1 MTASKRWGG
10 ARARRAGLLALV
22 LALAAGG
29 WLILAPAPANA
40 DGTSTYNSGNW
51 DPQIRPAGESG
62 NACTNTR
69 SYAANGG
76 SNSVVFRTTTHQ
88 QACNL
93 SGGRNPAS
101 ANWPRYEI
109 KLASAS
115 GQHGSTS
122 AIPGADI
129 TYVSGIASGT
139 GSWRNV
145 AGTTY
150 NYRSVGIS
158 GALDS
163 GQIGF
168 DGSANDL
175 SATFTVP
182 VTHVGTAY
190 LRFTLVGQ
198 PLGIFMTHEHVELAY
213 ADPHV
218 AAVPLAV
225 PQSSGGTLVTGDLS
239 TATRTYAASAASQ
252 QARVFLRDDWHSN
265 TYTATETNAARS
277 AFDSAT
283 IKVAS
288 DAAGATVI
296 TGAKISS
303 DAAGATAIAACTET
317 SPGNTCTIT
326 SANFP
331 QASGM
336 NPRTVPQDI
345 YFSVPGSH
353 TGSAYLVVTT
363 AKSSLTARNFA
374 LQYDAPPVQADSP
387 LVRISATDADLCAED
402 ATGPCTAPSI
412 KRGAPAGFITRVLP
426 DPDSGASTVTYA
438 DLALAD
444 ALKLGATN
452 GTIVHEDL
460 CPHVASHPLDTTPM
474 ASSTSCTISRAAL
487 MRFQGTTSASAAV
500 KPFEAVYIAGSAA
513 SGSAEAV
520 WKIGGTGEQKLLTF
534 THTAASDLILP
545 KAFTD
550 WADAGR
556 NYANAKPTILFAVGR
571 PPNAEGFSFAQSVLA
586 AFYLQWNVPHAM
598 PSGVAWVRF
607 DELVADKAV
616 ELSINQ
622 GTISY
627 GQTECTPS
635 DDGCT
640 ITLSRQQLRDG
651 TSATD
656 DADLTGNMRL
666 EYTLPLNAAEP
677 TVLTVRSWAVGGR
690 GPSRSGLTLSD
701 TAVSRPVGSA
711 TAPGDADGLI
721 APSQTVGVAAGF
733 TVAVDATGPG
743 WGCAGFGSSFL
754 ELTGPQTLVEGCTLA
769 RSTEDPPGAPAPSSG
784 WLTNDSYLVITGP
797 ATFADGGGKRL
808 RLGGTWDRLRCGP
821 ARAQGATDAGG
832 RDVACWVTNADG
844 ERPRILVDAGAASDI
859 KITTNLEIVEG
870 RTLRLFTG
878 PGAELPLNR
887 YASAAAFDLPSTVF
901 GSGTLKVGSVK
912 ELATVRLSR
921 APQNGIVPTS
931 PVRASTPAQLRL
943 TLLNENGGASRL
955 AAVSSIT
962 VTASGGGT
970 LGGPYCAT
978 AASCTIRT
986 ASSALAEATGAN
998 PSTTA
1003 AIALTYTP
1011 PAKPGTA
1018 TVRAAVVGADG
1029 TSFTEE
1035 LELTISGAATDLS
1048 VGQAMPRVHSS
1059 ATANDDRDTINIPV
1073 TAQDANG
1080 NAARMPL
1087 NVIAAVRGPDDA
1099 ALPAGSHTAEV
1110 QCEGG
1115 ENEARLACNIVVTV
1129 TADAASPL
1137 ASGQYTA
1144 SLTGSGIAA
1153 VRASFA
1159 VAGPANA
1166 VTLEIPEALGDL
1178 AESFSATARAV
1189 DKSGQSVAD
1198 GTWVEFSTTATQGGS
1213 PTAIVTAPPALDHD
1227 GSESTPRLRRSA
1239 TKNGEAAATVTI
1251 VGRGVSVLTATAG
1264 GKFANQ
1270 PVDTRGASSP
1280 QDQVIEAADPNAAP
1294 AAGAPA
1300 TYRGATSA
1308 SASELLAMGPDDAV
1322 IVWLWNGKTWLRY
1335 AEADGQPLPGSVD
1348 FSILPD
1354 DLIWFGGS

>member
-1 MTASKRWGG
+1 MTASKRWDG
-10 ARARRAGLLALV
+10 AWARRAGLLALAI
-22 LALAAGG
+22 ALLAGG

-40 DGTSTYNSGNW
+40 DGGTNTFNSGNW
-51 DPQIRPAGESG
+51 DPQIRPSGESG

-76 SNSVVFRTTTHQ
+76 SNSVVFRTTTNNS
-88 QACNL
+88 ACSL
-93 SGGRNPAS
+93 SGGRNPAT

-109 KLASAS
+109 KVASAS

-122 AIPGADI
+122 AIPGANI
-129 TYVSGIASGT
+129 TYVSGLASGT

-150 NYRSVGIS
+150 NYRSAGIS

-163 GQIGF
+163 GQIGY

-213 ADPHV
+213 SDPHV

-252 QARVFLRDDWHSN
+252 RARVFLRDDWHSN
-265 TYTATETNAARS
+265 TYTATETNVARS

-283 IKVAS
+283 IKVTS
-288 DAAGATVI
+288 DAAGATAI

-317 SPGNTCTIT
+317 SAGNTCTIT

-336 NPRTVPQDI
+336 NPKTVPQDI
-345 YFSVPGSH
+345 HFSVPGSH

-363 AKSSLTARNFA
+363 AKSGLTARSFA

-387 LVRISATDADLCAED
+387 LVRISTTDADLCAED
-402 ATGPCTAPSI
+402 STGPCTAPSI

-426 DPDSGASTVTYA
+426 DPDSGASAVTYA
-438 DLALAD
+438 DLAPAD

-474 ASSTSCTISRAAL
+474 ASSGSCTISRAAL
-487 MRFQGTTSASAAV
+487 MRFQGATSMSAAV

-520 WKIGGTGEQKLLTF
+520 WKIGGTGEQKMITF
-534 THTAASDLILP
+534 THTAASDEFATSAYL
-545 KAFTD
+545 D
-550 WADAGR
+550 WSAAGR
-556 NYANAKPTILFAVGR
+556 NYATAKPTALFAVGR
-571 PPNAEGFSFAQSVLA
+571 A
-586 AFYLQWNVPHAM
+586 ASGEVPQRAM
-598 PSGVAWVRF
+598 PSGLAWF
-607 DELVADKAV
+607 KFEQLAAAKAV

-627 GQTECTPS
+627 GQIACESSST
-635 DDGCT
+635 GCT

-651 TSATD
+651 TAATMD
-656 DADLTGNMRL
+656 TDLTGNMRV
-666 EYTLPLNAAEP
+666 EYVQPLNAGEP
-677 TVLTVRSWAVGGR
+677 TVLTVKAWAAGATS
-690 GPSRSGLTLSD
+690 PSSSSLTLSD
-701 TAVSRPVGSA
+701 AIASRPVGSA
-711 TAPGDADGLI
+711 TAPDDADGLI
-721 APSQTVGVAAGF
+721 APSQTVGIAAGF
-733 TVAVDATGPG
+733 TAAVDATGAG
-743 WGCAGFGSSFL
+743 WGCAGFGSSFI

-784 WLTNDSYLVITGP
+784 WLTSDSYLVITGP

-844 ERPRILVDAGAASDI
+844 ERPRILVEAGAASDI
-859 KITTNLEIVEG
+859 KITTSLEIVEG

-878 PGAELPLNR
+878 PGTELPLNR

-921 APQNGIVPTS
+921 APQNGIVPTG
-931 PVRASTPAQLRL
+931 PVRAATPTQLRL
-943 TLLNENGGASRL
+943 VLLNENGGASRL

-970 LGGPYCAT
+970 LGGPYCTT

-986 ASSALAEATGAN
+986 AGSALAEATGAN

-1018 TVRAAVVGADG
+1018 TVRAAVVGTDG
-1029 TSFTEE
+1029 TSFTEQ
-1035 LELTISGAATDLS
+1035 LELTISGTATDLS

-1059 ATANDDRDTINIPV
+1059 TTANDDRDTIKIPV

-1087 NVIAAVRGPDDA
+1087 NVTATVRGPDDA

-1129 TADAASPL
+1129 TADAATPL
-1137 ASGQYTA
+1137 ASGQYSAT
-1144 SLTGSGIAA
+1144 LTGSGIAA

-1251 VGRGVSVLTATAG
+1251 VGRGVSVLTATVG

-1300 TYRGATSA
+1300 TYRGAASA

-1348 FSILPD
+1348 FAILPD
-1354 DLIWFGGS
+1354 DLIWFGGA

>member
-1 MTASKRWGG
+1 MTASKRWNG
-10 ARARRAGLLALV
+10 AWARRAGLLALA

-29 WLILAPAPANA
+29 WLILAPVPANA
-40 DGTSTYNSGNW
+40 DGDAMTFNSGNW
-51 DPQIRPAGESG
+51 DPQIRPSGESG

-76 SNSVVFRTTTHQ
+76 SNSVVFRTTTHN
-88 QACNL
+88 QACML

-109 KLASAS
+109 KVASAS

-122 AIPGADI
+122 ALPGANI

-150 NYRSVGIS
+150 NYRSAGIS

-190 LRFTLVGQ
+190 LRFTLTAQ
-198 PLGIFMTHEHVELAY
+198 PVGIFMTHEHVELAY

-252 QARVFLRDDWHSN
+252 RARVFLRDDWHSN
-265 TYTATETNAARS
+265 TYTATETNVARS

-317 SPGNTCTIT
+317 SAGNTCTIT

-374 LQYDAPPVQADSP
+374 LQYAAPPVQADSP

-402 ATGPCTAPSI
+402 ATGPCTTPSI
-412 KRGAPAGFITRVLP
+412 KRGTPAGFITRVLP

-438 DLALAD
+438 DLAPAD

-487 MRFQGTTSASAAV
+487 MRFQGATSMSAAV

-520 WKIGGTGEQKLLTF
+520 WKIGGTGEQKMITF
-534 THTAASDLILP
+534 THTAASAEFATSAYL
-545 KAFTD
+545 D
-550 WADAGR
+550 WSAAGR
-556 NYANAKPTILFAVGR
+556 NYATAKPTALFAVGR
-571 PPNAEGFSFAQSVLA
+571 A
-586 AFYLQWNVPHAM
+586 ASGEVPAAAM
-598 PSGVAWVRF
+598 PSGLAWF
-607 DELVADKAV
+607 KFEQLAAAKAV

-627 GQTECTPS
+627 GQIACES
-635 DDGCT
+635 SSAGCT
-640 ITLSRQQLRDG
+640 ITLSRLQLRDG
-651 TSATD
+651 TAATMD
-656 DADLTGNMRL
+656 TDLTGNMRV
-666 EYTLPLNAAEP
+666 EYVQPLNAGEP
-677 TVLTVRSWAVGGR
+677 TVLTVKAWAAGVST
-690 GPSRSGLTLSD
+690 PVSSNLTLSD
-701 TAVSRPVGSA
+701 SIVSRPVGSA

-733 TVAVDATGPG
+733 TVAVDATGAG

-769 RSTEDPPGAPAPSSG
+769 RSTENPPGAPAPSSG

-931 PVRASTPAQLRL
+931 PVRASTPTQLRL

-978 AASCTIRT
+978 AVSCTIRT

-1087 NVIAAVRGPDDA
+1087 NVIAAVRGPDNA

-1129 TADAASPL
+1129 TAEAASPL

-1227 GSESTPRLRRSA
+1227 GSEATPRLRRAA

-1280 QDQVIEAADPNAAP
+1280 QDQVIEAADHNAAP

-1300 TYRGATSA
+1300 TYRGATAA

-1335 AEADGQPLPGSVD
+1335 AEADGQSLPGSVD